1 MNQCKYGGVRTNP
14 QQPISIVT
22 IVQRFVIES
31 FHLLE
36 MLAEFYFKKE
46 NKTAF

>member
-1 MNQCKYGGVRTNP
+1 MGAWGLILNSS
-14 QQPISIVT
+14 ISIVT
-22 IVQRFVIES
+22 IVRRFVIES